1 MSERYTKLFTLPENL
16 YTEGAP
22 VVVSAGAL
30 LKDNQTGKVLAQLKI
45 KNITNKAIKA
55 AKIRITPFDTVEN
68 PLDEELEHEHLDL
81 NVQRD
86 DEFGQKAPIIFAN
99 ASTRSFS
106 VCVNEVIFS
115 DNSIWNYNGGEWYS
129 LSVQES
135 LEKVLN
141 DDRQLVKQYKIEY
154 GKQCKFGVVEDRD
167 LWLCSCGN
175 INHNNEGTCHKCGC
189 ELETLKSVDI
199 AELEEKKNARLAEE
213 KRRSNEAAAVAKA
226 KAKRTTKI
234 VAIVLPIVVVL
245 IIAGQAII
253 SYVTASPYEKLS
265 DYISENG
272 EEISKKF
279 FNGKFVTTELKG
291 NDYEY
296 FCGIKED
303 GNDAIYSVVRYV
315 GTQTDIDIYIVMCIS
330 DNNVTYELFID
341 NNIVVGS
348 IDPDVYSTDDEV
360 TPKQVYYI
368 ENGKKA
374 EYRLS
379 EYDYNNI
386 LNEYTEV
393 TSIHIKY
400 AIQLFNKTLNE
411 IKAGVTISDFGFN
424 SIV

>member
-1 MSERYTKLFTLPENL
+1 MSERYTKLFTLPENM
-16 YTEGAP
+16 YVEGAP

-45 KNITNKAIKA
+45 RNITNKAIKA
-55 AKIRITPFDTVEN
+55 VKIGITPFDTVGK
-68 PLDEELEHEHLDL
+68 PLDEESEHEYLDL

-141 DDRQLVKQYKIEY
+141 NDRQLVKQYKIEY

-213 KRRSNEAAAVAKA
+213 KRRSDEAAAVAKA
-226 KAKRTTKI
+226 KAKKI
-234 VAIVLPIVVVL
+234 KKNITISVPIIAILVIGAVL
-245 IIAGQAII
+245 IFNAL
-253 SYVTASPYEKLS
+253 SYMSMSPYEKFWK
-265 DYISENG
+265 YISENG
-272 EEISKKF
+272 
-279 FNGKFVTTELKG
+279 VAQ
-291 NDYEY
+291 
-296 FCGIKED
+296 ED
-303 GNDAIYSVVRYV
+303 G
-315 GTQTDIDIYIVMCIS
+315 IVSLNFTKKIM
-330 DNNVTYELFID
+330 
-341 NNIVVGS
+341 NIFVPLKWRTT
-348 IDPDVYSTDDEV
+348 IQST
-360 TPKQVYYI
+360 
-368 ENGKKA
+368 
-374 EYRLS
+374 LW
-379 EYDYNNI
+379 
-386 LNEYTEV
+386 
-393 TSIHIKY
+393 
-400 AIQLFNKTLNE
+400 
-411 IKAGVTISDFGFN
+411 
-424 SIV
+424 